1 MAMTRV
7 DIQPAFLPK
16 KEAAKY
22 LHVGIR
28 KLDEFPELPRYR
40 YPSKGKGSG
49 RILFKRSDLDEF
61 MEQFRVLPVTSKQ
74 LDELTKDILKDFKT
88 ADLARL
94 GVSGK

>member
-1 MAMTRV
+1 MIRA

-49 RILFKRSDLDEF
+49 RVLFKRSDLDQF
-61 MEQFRVLPVTSKQ
+61 MEQFRLSPVTEKQ
-74 LDELTKDILKDFKT
+74 LNELTKNILKDFKLS
-88 ADLARL
+88 DLDRISG
-94 GVSGK
+94 GVK